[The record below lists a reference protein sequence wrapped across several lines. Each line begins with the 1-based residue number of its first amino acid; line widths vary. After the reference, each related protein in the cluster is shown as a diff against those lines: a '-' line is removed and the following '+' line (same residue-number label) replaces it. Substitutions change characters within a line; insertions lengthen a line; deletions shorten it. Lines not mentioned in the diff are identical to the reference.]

1 MLAAVYSYNSKS
13 VRFTSHFDRDS
24 WQRSHSQWQQLISKQ
39 STVIVRRACAVNK
52 QHLAMISGGGGSLVW
67 KENRSSETHFHYYV
81 TCISK
86 CQKTKSGINK
96 FSEPEWL
103 YYLHNVTL
111 PSVPTYFIDLYRFL
125 CREGW
130 VLLIMIMNFSTF
142 FDFFKNTKVL
152 SKEYL
157 ICFFLYYDQ
166 NSEWY
171 NQNFGLIKHSLE
183 VNSCPNWSWI
193 VYLAKILKMDNS
205 SVLLK
210 FTCPLRTDHQLNVL
224 CIKHFCFSLIF
235 DKIWWCCSTLC
246 VLQILQVSLN
256 SDEKEKSFMYNRV
269 AQNAWCL

>member
-67 KENRSSETHFHYYV
+67 KENRSSETHFYYYV

-103 YYLHNVTL
+103 YSHNVTL
-111 PSVPTYFIDLYRFL
+111 PSVQIL
-125 CREGW
+125 CRIGW

-142 FDFFKNTKVL
+142 FGFFFKNTKVL
-152 SKEYL
+152 SKENL

-166 NSEWY
+166 NDTTRILS
-171 NQNFGLIKHSLE
+171 
-183 VNSCPNWSWI
+183 WSS
-193 VYLAKILKMDNS
+193 ILW
-205 SVLLK
+205 
-210 FTCPLRTDHQLNVL
+210 R
-224 CIKHFCFSLIF
+224 
-235 DKIWWCCSTLC
+235 
-246 VLQILQVSLN
+246 
-256 SDEKEKSFMYNRV
+256 
-269 AQNAWCL
+269 